1 MRFILIFICYFI
13 FWSDHVIGQ
22 DESQS
27 NNIISN
33 IIEDFLE
40 STDAENFDYN
50 TIFENLNH
58 YYENPL
64 NINQASENDLREL
77 YLLNEIQ
84 ITDFIKHRTQFG
96 SYLSIYELQSL
107 PSWDMGVIK
116 NVTPFLKCDVA
127 PADFN
132 LDFKDALKNGTS
144 TLFIKGKRVL
154 EDRNGFLP
162 SASGS
167 TPYIGDPNHLYVRYR
182 YEFGQLFKAGITLEK
197 DPGEPF
203 LNDHNKYG
211 FDFYSIFAYAKEI
224 NKTLSI
230 VSLGDF
236 AVSMG
241 QGLILHND
249 FGAGKSS
256 YVMNVKKA
264 GRMIRPY
271 SSVNE
276 VNFFRGGGAVINL
289 ARSIQAA
296 AFVSYKPIDATVE
309 RDTIENTDFDAF
321 GSIRFDGFHRTETEA
336 ANKNSI
342 HQTNVGGKIE
352 YKIRDFK
359 IALNGLYTGF
369 DARLTRDDALYR
381 KYLFNGK
388 TLINSS
394 IDYTWRYNNLTFFD
408 EGAFS
413 NNGGQAHIHGVLMGL
428 DRRLDVSAVYRNYD
442 PDYQVLNA
450 NAFGES
456 TQPINEKGFYL
467 GMEMRPFKNITLS
480 AYADVWSHPWVAYR
494 RDGLTDGNEILI
506 KLAYT
511 QKRKMDFYVQYR
523 IEKKQLNS
531 SNERII
537 DYPEHL
543 TLQRLRLHFNYK
555 LTKEWEIR
563 DRAEFSFF
571 EKSSY
576 SRGMLFY
583 QDVVYKPIAKPF
595 SFTARYAIF
604 DINSFD
610 ARIYAYE
617 NDILY
622 EFFIPFYQNRGSRF
636 YINTRLR
643 LGRNYTWEFRIG
655 RTYFENVNTL
665 GSGNELINGNTRTE
679 IKTQLKIR
687 F

>member
-1 MRFILIFICYFI
+1 MRYSFILILVFGIITPSVF
-13 FWSDHVIGQ
+13 GQ
-22 DESQS
+22 DESQT
-27 NNIISN
+27 NNLISQ

-50 TIFENLNH
+50 TIFENLN
-58 YYENPL
+58 YYYDNPL
-64 NINQASENDLREL
+64 NINKANENDLREL

-84 ITDFIKHRTQFG
+84 INDFIQHRNSFG
-96 SYLSIYELQSL
+96 AFLSIYELQSL

-116 NVTPFLKCDVA
+116 SVTPFLKCEVA

-132 LDFKDALKNGTS
+132 LDFKDAFKNGIS
-144 TLFIKGKRVL
+144 TLFLKGKRVL
-154 EDRNGFLP
+154 EDRKGYLP
-162 SASGS
+162 NSSGEI
-167 TPYIGDPNHLYVRYR
+167 PYTGDPNHLYLRYR
-182 YEFGQLFKAGITLEK
+182 YEFGQLFKAGFTMEK

-203 LNDHNKYG
+203 FKNKNKYG
-211 FDFYSIFAYAKEI
+211 FDFYSMFAYAKDI
-224 NKTLSI
+224 NKTFSI

-236 AVSMG
+236 AVSIG

-264 GRMIRPY
+264 GRMLRPY

-276 VNFFRGGGAVINL
+276 VNFFRGAGAVINVAKSL
-289 ARSIQAA
+289 QVAS
-296 AFVSYKPIDATVE
+296 FVSYKPIDASVD

-321 GSIRFDGFHRTETEA
+321 GSIRFDGFHRTETELS
-336 ANKNSI
+336 NKNSI
-342 HQTNVGGKIE
+342 HQFNAGGKIE

-359 IALNGLYTGF
+359 VALNGLYTSF
-369 DARLTRDDALYR
+369 DASLMRDDALYR
-381 KYLFNGK
+381 KFLFNGQS
-388 TLINSS
+388 LINTSL
-394 IDYTWRYNNLTFFD
+394 DYTWRYKNLTFFG
-408 EGAFS
+408 EGALS
-413 NNGGQAHIHGVLMGL
+413 GNGGKAQIHGVLMGL
-428 DRRLDVSAVYRNYD
+428 DRKLDVSAVYRNYE

-467 GMEMRPFKNITLS
+467 GMEIRPFKGVTIS

-494 RDGLTDGNEILI
+494 RDGITDGNELLL

-511 QKRKMDFYVQYR
+511 QKRKLDFYIQYR

-531 SNERII
+531 NNESII
-537 DYPEHL
+537 DYPEQQ
-543 TLQRLRLHFNYK
+543 TLQRLRFHLSYK

-571 EKSSY
+571 SKSEKSS
-576 SRGMLFY
+576 GFLMY
-583 QDVVYKPIAKPF
+583 QDVVYKPIAKPY

-604 DINSFD
+604 DVNSFD

-622 EFFIPFYQNRGSRF
+622 EFFIPFFQNRGSRF
-636 YINTRLR
+636 YINSRLR

-655 RTYFENVNTL
+655 KTYFENVDEI
-665 GSGNELINGNTRTE
+665 GSGNELIKGNSRTE
-679 IKTQLKIR
+679 LKTQLKIR